1 MAKAMLLVY
10 SMALMVLTLNI
21 FADVTCVAIQC
32 YAELRRGEY
41 ALVRAG
47 MAVNYMLSIFL
58 IVMTLSQLCS
68 RPKYKETS
76 V

>member
-1 MAKAMLLVY
+1 MVKAMLLVY
-10 SMALMVLTLNI
+10 SLALMVLTLNI

-58 IVMTLSQLCS
+58 IVATLNQLCS

>member
-10 SMALMVLTLNI
+10 SLALMVLTLNI

-47 MAVNYMLSIFL
+47 IAVNYVLSIFL
-58 IVMTLSQLCS
+58 ILASLHQLRS
-68 RPKYKETS
+68 KPKYKETS